1 MSIQEEQERRRDLL
15 LKALDACSDPEQA
28 LTVAVRMEKFIVDGQ
43 ILREQSHE
51 APQPGEQLSS
61 ESSGKKCNRSRWT
74 EEDDTHLH
82 QLWQGNLTVEEI
94 AQELQRTP
102 ASIYARVRILDL
114 SSTLD
119 DPKNGK
125 RKKKRIS
132 PGTHSLTAHS
142 ERSNGFEAV
151 GIDSVVHFLR
161 TRDYSVV
168 QTKNDCYDLDGR
180 KVLTAQELFDR
191 ANGVRAQLGR
201 PTWAALEFG
210 PKIEASHKT
219 EN

>member
-28 LTVAVRMEKFIVDGQ
+28 LTVALRMEKFIVDGQ
-43 ILREQSHE
+43 NSREQPHE
-51 APQPGEQLSS
+51 ATQLGGQLSS
-61 ESSGKKCNRSRWT
+61 ENSGKKCNRSRWT
-74 EEDDTHLH
+74 GEDDTHLH

-94 AQELQRTP
+94 AQELERTP

-114 SSTLD
+114 SSNLD
-119 DPKNGK
+119 EPKNGK
-125 RKKKRIS
+125 RKKKRTS
-132 PGTHSLTAHS
+132 SGTHSLTTRS
-142 ERSNGFEAV
+142 EKMNGFEAV

-168 QTKNDCYDLDGR
+168 QTKNNCYDLDGR
-180 KVLTAQELFDR
+180 KIMTAQELFDR

-201 PTWAALEFG
+201 PTWAALENG
-210 PKIEASHKT
+210 PRIEATHKIK
-219 EN
+219 N

>member
-15 LKALDACSDPEQA
+15 LRALDACPDPEQA
-28 LTVAVRMEKFIVDGQ
+28 LIVAVRMEKFITDGQ
-43 ILREQSHE
+43 TSPEQPHE
-51 APQPGEQLSS
+51 STQPGGQLSS

-74 EEDDTHLH
+74 GEDDTHLH

-94 AQELQRTP
+94 AQELERTP

-114 SSTLD
+114 SSNLD
-119 DPKNGK
+119 EPKNGK
-125 RKKKRIS
+125 RKKKRTS
-132 PGTHSLTAHS
+132 PAPDSLTAHS
-142 ERSNGFEAV
+142 EKIDRFEAV

-201 PTWAALEFG
+201 PTWAALENW
-210 PKIEASHKT
+210 PRIEAAQNTK
-219 EN
+219 N